1 MLPDRST
8 DSWDLTKLSN
18 SELFRREALT
28 FTFLKSFLGD
38 SGKCVKD
45 QLPRSQ
51 VVKRTLPLPP
61 STPTSTPIPQLPI
74 PTSTFPPT
82 PWLRVF
88 SNLTMVKETLS
99 LLVPWVEPRR
109 PPSGTLYMQFA
120 LKFKTSYIVR
130 CQPPVLFGSDIH
142 LCFHDWN

>member
-18 SELFRREALT
+18 SELFRGETLT

-38 SGKCVKD
+38 SRKCVKD

-51 VVKRTLPLPP
+51 VVKCILTFPLPP
-61 STPTSTPIPQLPI
+61 FTHPPIPWQ
-74 PTSTFPPT
+74 
-82 PWLRVF
+82 RVF

-99 LLVPWVEPRR
+99 LLVPWVGPRR

-120 LKFKTSYIVR
+120 LKFKTSYIMR
-130 CQPPVLFGSDIH
+130 CQPPILFGLDIH
-142 LCFHDWN
+142 VCFHDWT

>member
-28 FTFLKSFLGD
+28 FTFLKIFLD
-38 SGKCVKD
+38 NSRKCVKD
-45 QLPRSQ
+45 RLPRSQ
-51 VVKRTLPLPP
+51 VVKRTPTLLLPP
-61 STPTSTPIPQLPI
+61 
-74 PTSTFPPT
+74 PPPSPNYPPPPPLT
-82 PWLRVF
+82 HPPPWLRVF

-99 LLVPWVEPRR
+99 LLVSWVGPKR

-120 LKFKTSYIVR
+120 LKFKTSYIV
-130 CQPPVLFGSDIH
+130 
-142 LCFHDWN
+142 